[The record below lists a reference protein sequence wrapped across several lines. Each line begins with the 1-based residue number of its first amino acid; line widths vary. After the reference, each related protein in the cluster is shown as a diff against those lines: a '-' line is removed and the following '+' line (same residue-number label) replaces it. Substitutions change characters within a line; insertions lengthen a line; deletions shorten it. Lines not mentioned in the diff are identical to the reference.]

1 MKVGDRIKLSVESVN
16 AGMIGIILK
25 IAPPGFMYAESGL
38 VFQESNGRTHWT
50 YQYMCEVLPKDTN
63 TK

>member
-1 MKVGDRIKLSVESVN
+1 MQVGDRIKLSVESMH
-16 AGMIGIILK
+16 AGMTGIILE
-25 IAPPGFMYAESGL
+25 IAPPGFIDAENGL
-38 VFQESNGRTHWT
+38 RFQESDGRTHWA